1 MKTTSE
7 RKNMYEVINNM
18 IMEKLQ
24 CGKMPWK
31 QTWNNFGPAR
41 NYVSKKPYRGIN
53 ALILNNTEYEYPL
66 FVTFLQVKELG
77 GYIKKGSKSIE
88 VIYWKTLEF
97 ENDEKI
103 KRIPFL
109 RYYNV
114 FNVDCV
120 EGLKLK
126 LPTSYVNDPIGSCEM
141 IINDMPSK
149 PVIEH
154 GGDEPYYSWR
164 EDRVKVPYREN
175 FILSDEYYSTLFHEL
190 AHSTGHETRLNREEC
205 IKPTVYGSRDYCKEE
220 LVAEIAT
227 SFLCGEAG
235 ISNNTLNNSAAYIQ
249 FWLERLTHLLRE
261 DDKAFVRASA
271 QAQKATDFILNRV
284 EEPVSQE

>member
-1 MKTTSE
+1 MKTTNE
-7 RKNMYEVINNM
+7 RKNMYEVINGM
-18 IMEKLQ
+18 IMDKLQ
-24 CGKMPWK
+24 NGKMPWK
-31 QTWNNFGPAR
+31 QTWNNFGRAR

-53 ALILNNTEYEYPL
+53 ALILNNTDCEYPL
-66 FVTFLQVKELG
+66 FLTFLQVKELG

-114 FNVDCV
+114 FNVDYV
-120 EGLKLK
+120 EGVKLK
-126 LPTSYVNDPIGSCEM
+126 LPTRYVNDPIECCET

-149 PVIEH
+149 PVIKH
-154 GGDEPYYSWR
+154 GGDEPYYNWR
-164 EDRVKVPYREN
+164 EDRVKVPHRAN
-175 FILSDEYYSTLFHEL
+175 FTVSNEYYATLFHEL
-190 AHSTGHETRLNREEC
+190 AHSTGHESRLNREEC
-205 IKPTVYGSRDYCKEE
+205 MKPTVYGSRDYCKEE

-227 SFLCGEAG
+227 CFLCGEAG
-235 ISNNTLNNSAAYIQ
+235 ISNNTINNSAAYIQ

-271 QAQKATDFILNRV
+271 QAQKATDFILNRI
-284 EEPVSQE
+284 EELVGQD